1 MESLFS
7 WIENSPVS
15 TAIRKSDSILAI
27 PTLLVLH
34 TIGMGFVAGTSA
46 AIDLRILGVAKRV
59 PLRPMERFLPV
70 LWLGVAVNVASGLL
84 LLISYPTKALT
95 NPVFYAKL
103 LCIALGLMLLQM
115 IRSEVFRKSDDAGM
129 PAISTKAKGL
139 AAVSL
144 CLWIAAIASGRLLAY
159 TYKWEM
165 VGIRAI
171 L

>member
-1 MESLFS
+1 MDSLFS

-15 TAIRKSDSILAI
+15 TAIREFDFILAI

-59 PLRPMERFLPV
+59 PLRRWNGSFPCCGSR
-70 LWLGVAVNVASGLL
+70 WWSSVASGLL

-115 IRSEVFRKSDDAGM
+115 IRNEVFRKSDDAGM

-139 AAVSL
+139 AAISL